1 MIQRIVS
8 FVFVLLSCG
17 VSAQECRPLSCDCD
31 SIPNLEW
38 RTQCQIYLKQAP
50 ACEITNDQRNYCQV
64 AGVEARS
71 LPLVV
76 AKLAP
81 ESVENLDQSL
91 EKLKLLS
98 WAVREENTTA
108 VTMRERGDIKGAL
121 KKHKNEAKL
130 RRQLHQLSVGVALH
144 HQQQGNQGDAHEL
157 FKALWVRNANDAD
170 LSSEEARKLWVQ
182 ASQNSADQN
191 RGDQKA
197 LGLLAQRMLR
207 NSALEYE
214 MAADLA
220 RRDRRYSTA
229 RDYWRQSAQAI
240 DELLNWKKAQGSK
253 ANVIAY
259 YQQSAA
265 ARWYQSGLM
274 SLMDEDTDAA
284 IVAKDKSEQLW
295 SGVSD

>member
-8 FVFVLLSCG
+8 FLFLFVSCG
-17 VSAQECRPLSCDCD
+17 ISAQECRPLSCDCD

-38 RTQCQIYLKQAP
+38 RTQCQAYLKQAP
-50 ACEITNDQRNYCQV
+50 ACETINDQRNYCQV

-76 AKLAP
+76 ARLTP
-81 ESVENLDQSL
+81 TSVENLDQSL
-91 EKLKLLS
+91 EKMKLLS

-108 VTMRERGDIKGAL
+108 VTMQDRGDIKGAL
-121 KKHKNEAKL
+121 KKRKSEAKL

-144 HQQQGNQGDAHEL
+144 HQQQGNDGDAHEL
-157 FKALWVRNANDAD
+157 FKALWSRNAKDAD
-170 LSSEEARKLWVQ
+170 LSGEEARKLWEQ
-182 ASQNSADQN
+182 ASQNGA
-191 RGDQKA
+191 DQKA
-197 LGLLAQRMLR
+197 VSLLAQRMMR

-220 RRDRRYSTA
+220 RRDKRYSAA
-229 RDYWRQSAQAI
+229 RDYWQQSAQAM
-240 DELLNWKKAQGSK
+240 DELLSWKISQGSK

-274 SLMDEDTDAA
+274 SLMDEDADAA
-284 IVAKDKSEQLW
+284 SVAKDKSEQLW
-295 SGVSD
+295 SGLSQ